1 MTTVAPCR
9 ARPVVIAFPRPAL
22 APVTRKTPFLWIM
35 RVPFFG
41 SRVLTCYFLR
51 VRVVSVSP
59 KSSDFFNSLLDASTV
74 TGKLINPRNANL
86 PRHMTTSKQLFC
98 IVSFCF
104 LIKMKIKINKKR
116 GWRSTQMLMLSRERT
131 THPVSDSNLPGLW

>member
-1 MTTVAPCR
+1 
-9 ARPVVIAFPRPAL
+9 
-22 APVTRKTPFLWIM
+22 M

-41 SRVLTCYFLR
+41 SRVLTCYFSR
-51 VRVVSVSP
+51 VGVVSVSP

-104 LIKMKIKINKKR
+104 LIKMKIKIHKKR
-116 GWRSTQMLMLSRERT
+116 GWRSIQMMMLYRERT
-131 THPVSDSNLPGLW
+131 THHLSDSNFM